1 MNTRTGTTFV
11 STLLLAFV
19 SAPQAFACS
28 CGDKDPDVA
37 RQKDGADAVFAG
49 EIVDIQYVEA
59 VEIRNP
65 RVIVTFKVDR
75 VWKGP
80 VGRDFQMHTAL
91 GGGIC
96 AGISSEKLKIGETL
110 IVYAQGW
117 SGAKWKRTS
126 LVDPR
131 MPGYHVRPELI
142 ETVKDD
148 ATVYGTS
155 VCTRTK
161 RTSDPGAE
169 KDLRELGESRAPA
182 KQ

>member
-1 MNTRTGTTFV
+1 MHTRIGLTFLPL
-11 STLLLAFV
+11 LLLALGA
-19 SAPQAFACS
+19 APDADACS
-28 CGDKDPDVA
+28 CGDKDPDVG

-49 EIVDIQYVEA
+49 RIVDIQYVEA
-59 VEIRNP
+59 IEIHNP
-65 RVIVTFKVDR
+65 RVIVRFKVDR

-80 VGRDFQMHTAL
+80 VGRDFVMHTAM

-96 AGISSEKLKIGETL
+96 AGISGEKLKVGETL
-110 IVYAQGW
+110 IVYATGMP
-117 SGAKWKRTS
+117 GVRWKQTT

-161 RTSDPGAE
+161 LASDPRAG
-169 KDLRELGESRAPA
+169 KDLRELGESREPA
-182 KQ
+182 K